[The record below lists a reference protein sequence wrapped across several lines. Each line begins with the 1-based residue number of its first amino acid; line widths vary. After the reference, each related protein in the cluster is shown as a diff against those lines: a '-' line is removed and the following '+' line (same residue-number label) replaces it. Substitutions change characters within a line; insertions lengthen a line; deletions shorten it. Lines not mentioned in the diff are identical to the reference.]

1 MNKMKKSLIAS
12 LMMVAQLA
20 TAQNPAPADL
30 ATKRVLLLGG
40 VAHIGNGKVIEQ
52 SAIGM
57 AQGKITFIMDGKGFK
72 PDRNSFD
79 TIIDIYGKQVYPG
92 LIAMN
97 TVLGINEIEAV
108 RDTHDYDEVGNINP
122 SSRAIIA
129 YNTDSKVTPTVRSNG
144 VLLAQIAPVGGM
156 ISGQSSA
163 VELDA
168 WNYEDAAYK
177 TDEGVWLN
185 FPSTQIIKASWAE
198 PEEEQMKRSS
208 KQMQELTA
216 LFDQAKAYSKN
227 TNPTVHNQN
236 FEAMRGL
243 FNQSKTL
250 YVRCNFAKDILAAI
264 KFCELYNV
272 RMVLSGGADA
282 WMVADQLKS
291 HHIPVIIERTQNLPR
306 RDDEDVNLPYQLP
319 ALLVKQGVDVAITDE
334 GFWKDRNL
342 PFQAGQA
349 VGYGLTKEEALQTIT
364 LTPARILGI
373 DKTVGTLEDGKD
385 ATLIISEGDIL
396 DMKSSVVTAAYI
408 RGKEINLDNIQ
419 KQLYLKYLKKY
430 KLN

>member
-1 MNKMKKSLIAS
+1 MIRNSLIGILLFITALS
-12 LMMVAQLA
+12 N
-20 TAQNPAPADL
+20 AQNPAPADPS
-30 ATKRVLLLGG
+30 TKRILLLGG

-52 SAIGM
+52 SAIGI
-57 AQGKITFIMDGKGFK
+57 AQGKITFIMDARGFK

-97 TVLGINEIEAV
+97 TQLGINEIEAV
-108 RDTHDYDEVGNINP
+108 RATHDYDEVGSVNP

-144 VLLAQIAPVGGM
+144 VLLAQIAPTGGM

-177 TDEGVWLN
+177 TDEGIWMN

-198 PEEEQMKRSS
+198 PEEEQMKRSA
-208 KQMQELTA
+208 KQMQEITS
-216 LFDQAKAYSKN
+216 LFDNARAYAKTENSEVKN
-227 TNPTVHNQN
+227 LNY
-236 FEAMRGL
+236 EAMRGL
-243 FNQSKTL
+243 FNQTKTL
-250 YVRCNFAKDILAAI
+250 YVRGDFAKDILAAI
-264 KFCELYNV
+264 KFCDMYHV
-272 RMVLSGGADA
+272 KMVLAGGADA

-291 HHIPVIIERTQNLPR
+291 HNIPVILMRTQNLPR
-306 RDDEDVNLPYQLP
+306 RDDEDVNLPYRLP
-319 ALLVKQGVDVAITDE
+319 SLLMKQGVDVAITDE

-342 PFQAGQA
+342 PFQAGQS

-364 LTPARILGI
+364 LIPARILGI

-385 ATLIISEGDIL
+385 ATLIISDGDIL
-396 DMKSSVVTAAYI
+396 DMKSSVVTVAYI
-408 RGKEINLDNIQ
+408 RGKEINLDDIQ
-419 KQLYLKYLKKY
+419 KQLYQKYLKKY

>member
-1 MNKMKKSLIAS
+1 MIRNSFIALLLLVTTIS
-12 LMMVAQLA
+12 A
-20 TAQNPAPADL
+20 AQNPAPADNS
-30 ATKRVLLLGG
+30 TKRILLLGG
-40 VAHIGNGKVIEQ
+40 VAHIGNGNVIEQ
-52 SAIGM
+52 SAIGI
-57 AQGKITFIMDGKGFK
+57 AQGKITFIMDAKGFK

-97 TVLGINEIEAV
+97 TQLGINEIEAV
-108 RDTHDYDEVGNINP
+108 RATHDYDEVGNINP

-144 VLLAQIAPVGGM
+144 ILLAQIAPTGGM

-177 TDEGVWLN
+177 TDEGIWLN
-185 FPSTQIIKASWAE
+185 FPSTQIVKASWAE
-198 PEEEQMKRSS
+198 PEEEQIKRSS
-208 KQMQELTA
+208 KQMQELTS
-216 LFDQAKAYSKN
+216 LFDNARAYSKN
-227 TNPTVHNQN
+227 NKPEVVNLN
-236 FEAMRGL
+236 YEAMRGL
-243 FNQSKTL
+243 FNQTKSL

-264 KFCELYNV
+264 KFCEMYNV

-291 HHIPVIIERTQNLPR
+291 HQIPVIIERTQNLPR
-306 RDDEDVNLPYQLP
+306 RDDEDVNLPYKLP
-319 ALLVKQGVDVAITDE
+319 ALLTKQGVAVAITDE

-342 PFQAGQA
+342 PFQAGQS
-349 VGYGLTKEEALQTIT
+349 VSYGMSKEEALQAIT
-364 LTPARILGI
+364 LNPARILGI

-396 DMKSSVVTAAYI
+396 DMKSSVVTVAYI

-419 KQLYLKYLKKY
+419 KQLYQKYLKKY